1 MRWVADAP
9 RGDKFMFT
17 SFIPRAA
24 LAAALSSAPALAQQ
38 SSPDL
43 PKATADPEIV
53 VTASRAPRPIT
64 SVGESVTVIATGEIE
79 TRQSNTVAD
88 LLRTVPGV
96 TFIRSGGIGTVT
108 SVSIRGAET
117 DQTLALI
124 DGVRVNDPSSPGG
137 GFNFGNL
144 LTGNIARIEVVRGS
158 QSVIWGSQAIGGVV
172 NLITRA
178 PTEAVEVNAR
188 AEAGWRDTYQA
199 VGNVSGRTGPVAASF
214 GAGYFTTDGFS
225 AFNEARGGAE
235 RDGYENLGANG
246 RVLVDITKAI
256 GLDLRGFYSRGET
269 DLDGFPAPLFA
280 LADTGEAEETEQIVG
295 YAGLNASA
303 LDGRF
308 RNRLAFTY
316 TDTDRENLDPTGAT
330 TFAGRGRS
338 ERFEYQGIFTASDR
352 LEAVFGAESETSRY
366 ATESF
371 GSTDRASVGIDSL
384 YGQVSVAPVTGL
396 RVTGGV
402 RYDDHETFGG
412 ETTLAANG
420 VFSPNGG
427 ATTIRA
433 SYGEGFKAPTLFQLR
448 SSFGNLALQPET
460 SKSYDVGVVQRF
472 LDGRMELGAT
482 YFRRDTRNL
491 IDFVSCFQNPSP
503 ICAGRPFGTYDNVR
517 RTRAKGLEAM
527 VAMTPVDA
535 LTFRT
540 QYSYVDAENRASG
553 LALARRPKH
562 SASALIDY
570 RWLFG
575 LETGATI
582 VHVGDSFDNAAN
594 TRALDGYVLVDL
606 RASFPVTESIELY
619 GRVENLFDEAY
630 ETVSNYGTARR
641 AGYVGVRLRL

>member
-1 MRWVADAP
+1 
-9 RGDKFMFT
+9 MFN
-17 SFIPRAA
+17 SHVSWAA
-24 LAAALSSAPALAQQ
+24 LTAALLAAPAVAQQ

-43 PKATADPEIV
+43 PKTTADLEIV
-53 VTASRAPRPIT
+53 VTANRAPRPIT
-64 SVGESVTVIATGEIE
+64 SVGESVTVIATEEIE

-96 TFIRSGGIGTVT
+96 TFVRSGGMGTVT

-178 PTEAVEVNAR
+178 PTDALALNAR

-199 VGNVSGRTGPVAASF
+199 VGNVSGRMGPVAASL

-225 AFNEARGGAE
+225 AFNEARGGTE
-235 RDGYENLGANG
+235 RDGYENVGANG
-246 RVLVDITKAI
+246 RVLVDITDAI

-269 DLDGFPAPLFA
+269 DLDGFPAPSFA
-280 LADTGEAEETEQIVG
+280 LADTRDTEETEQIVG
-295 YAGLNASA
+295 YAGLNASF

-316 TDTDRENLDPTGAT
+316 TDIDRENLDASGAS
-330 TFAGRGRS
+330 TFAGRGKA
-338 ERFEYQGIFTASDR
+338 ERFEYQGIFTASER

-366 ATESF
+366 STLSF
-371 GSTDRASVGIDSL
+371 GTADRASVGIDSL
-384 YGQVSVAPVTGL
+384 YGQVSLTPLTGL
-396 RVTGGV
+396 RLTGGV

-412 ETTLAANG
+412 ETTFAANG
-420 VFSPNGG
+420 VFSPNSG

-448 SSFGNLALQPET
+448 SNFGNLALQPEM
-460 SKSYDVGVVQRF
+460 SKSYDVGIVQR
-472 LDGRMELGAT
+472 LLNGRMEFGAT

-503 ICAGRPFGTYDNVR
+503 ICIGRPFGTYDNVR
-517 RTRAKGLEAM
+517 RTRATGLEAT

-535 LTFRT
+535 LIFRA
-540 QYSYVDAENRASG
+540 QYSYVDAENRATG
-553 LALARRPKH
+553 LTLARRPKH

-570 RWLFG
+570 RWPFG
-575 LETGATI
+575 LETGATL

-606 RASFPVTESIELY
+606 RASLPVTNRLELY

-630 ETVSNYGTARR
+630 ETVSGYGVAGR